1 MKERLANNLN
11 LKIIAVLFSVALWVI
26 SININDPLQSKT
38 YSVTVQLQNMSAMTN
53 AGKYVEIL
61 DDSDEISVTVRANRS
76 IMDNFSAS
84 NIMATAD
91 MREVDDNNQVPIRL
105 ATTRVSG
112 NKVESVRSE
121 SEYLYLKVEDVKRIQ
136 KRIEVNVNN
145 EPAEGYILGRTSTEQ
160 NALNIS
166 GPESLVSEVVRAV
179 VSMDL
184 TGATEDVSMLL
195 PIEMYDADGVRIIDS
210 RLTASI
216 NEVQCVATILETKE
230 VPLNYTVNGI
240 PQEGFGWTGEI
251 KPAPASVLIA
261 GKGSVLRNVNA
272 IEIPDALDL
281 TDASANV
288 STVVN
293 LRDYLAEGIY
303 LADSSFSG
311 RVSVTAFIEKEVLK
325 TVDMDSRR
333 LQLIQV
339 PEGME
344 GKIVEL
350 EETIPVVFKALESAM
365 GDLNIQELQGYL
377 DLKHF
382 MEEEGMATLEE
393 GTYMVPVEFDIPTSI
408 GLAEEIVVEVEIT
421 SAQ

>member
-1 MKERLANNLN
+1 MKERLTNNLN

-61 DDSDEISVTVRANRS
+61 DDSDDISVTVRANRS

-91 MREVDDNNQVPIRL
+91 LREVDDNNQVPIRL
-105 ATTRVSG
+105 TTTRVSG

-121 SEYLYLKVEDVKRIQ
+121 SEYLYLKVEDVKRVQ
-136 KRIEVNVNN
+136 KRIEVNINN

-166 GPESLVSEVVRAV
+166 GPESLVSEVARAM

-195 PIEMYDADGVRIIDS
+195 PIELYDADGVRIIDS

-216 NEVQCVATILETKE
+216 SEVQCVATILETKE
-230 VPLNYTVNGI
+230 VPLNYTVNGV

-251 KPAPASVLIA
+251 KPTPVSVMIA
-261 GKGSVLRNVNA
+261 GKSSAIRNVNA

-281 TDASANV
+281 TDASADV
-288 STVVN
+288 STVIN
-293 LRDYLAEGIY
+293 LRDYLAEGVY
-303 LADSSFSG
+303 LADSSLNG
-311 RVSVTAFIEKEVLK
+311 RVSVTAFIEPEVLM

-333 LQLIQV
+333 IQLIRI

-350 EETIPVVFKALESAM
+350 EETVPVVFKALESAM
-365 GDLNIQELQGYL
+365 ANLNTQELQGYL
-377 DLKHF
+377 DLQRF
-382 MEEEGMATLEE
+382 MEEEGLDTLEE
-393 GTYMVPVEFDIPTSI
+393 GTYLVPVEFNVPERI
-408 GLAEEIVVEVEIT
+408 GLAEEIEVEVEIT
-421 SAQ
+421 LAQ